1 MTKTIFDINEA
12 QMSEIKST
20 YTLTEIYQQPAT
32 WKKTCQQITE
42 LKDELKAFIN
52 QVTAQ
57 DDYDII
63 LTGAGTSEFVGNTLS
78 VSYTHLT
85 LPTT

>member
-1 MTKTIFDINEA
+1 MCIRDR
-12 QMSEIKST
+12 
-20 YTLTEIYQQPAT
+20 TEIYQQPAT

-63 LTGAGTSEFVGNTLS
+63 LTGACLLYTSQHCNIFLDQ
-78 VSYTHLT
+78 
-85 LPTT
+85 